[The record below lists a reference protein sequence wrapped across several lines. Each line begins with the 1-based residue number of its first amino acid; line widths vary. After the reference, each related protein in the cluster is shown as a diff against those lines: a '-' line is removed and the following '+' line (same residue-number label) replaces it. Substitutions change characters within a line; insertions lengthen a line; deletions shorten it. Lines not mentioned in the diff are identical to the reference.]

1 MSIYGAKV
9 LRINTAYDVES
20 EPVLPVVISLV
31 FYVIC
36 VNFRILFYE
45 IYAIYLFGLVGN
57 ECGRF
62 DFVVQQPVAN
72 VPSSK
77 DDMIL

>member
-20 EPVLPVVISLV
+20 EPVVMSFV

-36 VNFRILFYE
+36 VNFWLLFYE
-45 IYAIYLFGLVGN
+45 IHAILT
-57 ECGRF
+57 
-62 DFVVQQPVAN
+62 
-72 VPSSK
+72 
-77 DDMIL
+77 